1 MNCIKLQ
8 IVTWFERK
16 AAYKRK
22 QIFSIWFL
30 TEWRTSN
37 LQIPWPWTHNTT
49 QQLIRNN
56 GVTSLSWIT
65 CAEILSRVWVGN
77 QSGSVPGSVCF
88 KYTARI
94 YVQLHVINCKC
105 TILSYDNNVHL
116 DQIALFFSV
125 ANILFCEKCT
135 LYISRNL
142 VQFPCLILLILY
154 LNSWFLDQP
163 FHIAI
168 GKQFYFLSVWF
179 QYSDLRYFNL
189 ARNLNLIFTVLCLSL
204 IQGSCFQ
211 NIWAFPF

>member
-1 MNCIKLQ
+1 MI
-8 IVTWFERK
+8 RK
-16 AAYKRK
+16 KRAAYKRK

-37 LQIPWPWTHNTT
+37 LQIPWPCTHNTT

-65 CAEILSRVWVGN
+65 CAEILSHGPTRRVCGKPVRHRLF
-77 QSGSVPGSVCF
+77 QIHSSHL
-88 KYTARI
+88 
-94 YVQLHVINCKC
+94 LHVINCKW

-142 VQFPCLILLILY
+142 VQFPCLILSILY
-154 LNSWFLDQP
+154 LNSWFIDQP

-204 IQGSCFQ
+204 LQGSGFQ